1 MPYSNAAPE
10 QGVLQQF
17 LRSSPDPAW
26 IIDGHRFVDCNQIA
40 LETLGYASRDQFLNL
55 HPSMLSPPTQADG
68 EDSFSKAER
77 MMLCANEK
85 GLHRFEWIHTK
96 ADGTNFDAEVTL
108 VSVETGNRQVLYCVW
123 RDLTERKRAKAALL
137 EGERQL
143 RSLSTMSSDW
153 FWQQDAQFQ
162 FTEFF
167 GTFARDFTPPAG
179 SIGKARWQLNIA
191 LTPAQWAAHRAILD
205 AHLPFRDFEYPIT
218 DENGETRWFSINGDP
233 RFDEAGQFSGYHGTG
248 RNITEHK
255 RAQMRLQLAANVF
268 THAREAIFITD
279 ASGSIIEVNDTFSQI
294 TGYSRE
300 ETLGSNPR
308 MLRSG
313 HHPAVFFA
321 TMWQGLVDQGF
332 WSGEIWNQNKSG
344 EAFAAAMTISAV
356 RDGNGQVQ
364 QYVALFSDVTALKAH
379 QKELE
384 HQAHYDTLTGLPNR
398 LLLADRLKQ
407 AIAQCQRHDL
417 SIAVVYLDLDN
428 LKAVNDGFGHDAGD
442 VVLVT
447 VCRRLKEALRE
458 GDTLARLGGDEFV
471 AVLGDLA
478 QPQDSYP
485 VIERLLSAAAREVA
499 LSRPSDTEEEPEPV
513 MLKVSASIGVTF
525 YPRDEVDA
533 DLLLR
538 HADQAMYLAK
548 QSGRNRYQLFDI
560 AQDTAIRMRHESLQY
575 IREALNRHEFV
586 LFYQPKVNMRTGKV
600 VGAEALIRWQHPER
614 GLLPPA
620 QFLPAIEGHPI
631 SVEVGEWVI
640 KTALTQMSDW
650 NAAGLKLPVSVNIGA
665 RQLQQDDFASRL
677 SALLAAHPDVLP
689 GSLQLEVLETS
700 AMEDIA
706 GVTAMMHACH
716 DLGVSFA
723 LDDFGTG
730 YSSLTYLR
738 RLPAEVLKIDQ
749 SFIRDMTE
757 DPDDLAIVKGVIE
770 LATIF
775 YRQVIAEG
783 VETQAH
789 GDLLV
794 GIGCEMAQGYGIAR
808 PMPAEDI
815 PQWVKRWL
823 AGAVWTA

>member
-1 MPYSNAAPE
+1 MDYSSAASD
-10 QGVLQQF
+10 QRVLQQF
-17 LRSSPDPAW
+17 LKSSPDPAW
-26 IIDGHRFVDCNQIA
+26 VIDGHRFVDCNEIA
-40 LETLGYASRDQFLNL
+40 VETLGYANRDQFLNL
-55 HPSMLSPPTQADG
+55 HPSVLSPPTQADG

-77 MMLCANEK
+77 MMFCANEK

-108 VSVETGNRQVLYCVW
+108 VSVETGNRQILYCVW
-123 RDLTERKRAKAALL
+123 RD
-137 EGERQL
+137 
-143 RSLSTMSSDW
+143 
-153 FWQQDAQFQ
+153 
-162 FTEFF
+162 
-167 GTFARDFTPPAG
+167 
-179 SIGKARWQLNIA
+179 
-191 LTPAQWAAHRAILD
+191 
-205 AHLPFRDFEYPIT
+205 
-218 DENGETRWFSINGDP
+218 
-233 RFDEAGQFSGYHGTG
+233 
-248 RNITEHK
+248 ITEHK
-255 RAQMRLQLAANVF
+255 RTQMRLQLAANVF

-279 ASGSIIEVNDTFSQI
+279 ASGTFIEVNDTFTQI

-321 TMWQGLVDQGF
+321 TMWQDLIGQGF
-332 WSGEIWNQNKSG
+332 WSGEIWNQRKSG

-356 RDGNGQVQ
+356 RDGNGQVK
-364 QYVALFSDVTALKAH
+364 QYVALFSDVTSLKAH

-407 AIAQCQRHDL
+407 AIAQCQRHNL

-428 LKAVNDGFGHDAGD
+428 LKAVNDSFGHDAGD

-447 VCRRLKEALRE
+447 VCRRLKEVLRE

-485 VIERLLSAAAREVA
+485 VIERLLSAAAQEVA
-499 LSRPSDTEEEPEPV
+499 LSQSSDTQAEPEPV
-513 MLKVSASIGVTF
+513 MLRVSASIGVTF

-560 AQDTAIRMRHESLQY
+560 AQDTAIRMRHESLQH
-575 IREALNRHEFV
+575 IREALNKQEFV
-586 LFYQPKVNMRTGKV
+586 LFYQPKVNMRTGQV

-631 SVEVGEWVI
+631 SIEVGEWVI
-640 KTALTQMSDW
+640 RTALTQMCDW
-650 NAAGLKLPVSVNIGA
+650 NAIGLQLPVSVNIGA

-677 SALLAAHPDVLP
+677 RALLADHPDVLP
-689 GSLQLEVLETS
+689 RSLQLEVLETS

-730 YSSLTYLR
+730 YSSLTYLK

-757 DPDDLAIVKGVIE
+757 DPDDLAIVRGVIE
-770 LATIF
+770 LAAIF
-775 YRQVIAEG
+775 HRHVIAEG

-808 PMPAEDI
+808 PMPAEDM